1 MNNDYPD
8 EIENETSERNQLQE
22 EKTMDLKQKKKS
34 VSNLAS
40 KRPVQREKETL
51 DIEPLNENNLV
62 IDNKKSETIE
72 IDDPW

>member
-1 MNNDYPD
+1 M
-8 EIENETSERNQLQE
+8 EFKHLQ
-22 EKTMDLKQKKKS
+22 KNMMVKQKKKS